1 MVDTGPCRP
10 SAGTPIRLADPGV
23 AGTVPRRRKTPFE
36 RARAAA
42 RLPASGCL
50 RSGAV
55 RRFAGE
61 LIGALCVFAGLLG
74 RTLRCFARKSIRFVD
89 RVLRRPTSGLLR
101 PIF

>member
-1 MVDTGPCRP
+1 
-10 SAGTPIRLADPGV
+10 
-23 AGTVPRRRKTPFE
+23 
-36 RARAAA
+36 
-42 RLPASGCL
+42 
-50 RSGAV
+50 V